1 MDAILSARALGE
13 EIQKD
18 ERFVAYAKAKLVIED
33 DKELNDMIGQ
43 FNIDRLNLERML
55 ESQERDDIA
64 IAEAN
69 KKLREGYNTIMETEN
84 MKAYTTAKTELDN
97 MMNEIYGI
105 LRMCSEGADPKT
117 CTLPESG
124 CTGSCATCGG
134 CH

>member
-18 ERFVAYAKAKLVIED
+18 ERFVAYAKAKLVVED

-55 ESQERDDIA
+55 ESQERDDNA

-84 MKAYTTAKTELDN
+84 MKAYSH
-97 MMNEIYGI
+97 
-105 LRMCSEGADPKT
+105 R
-117 CTLPESG
+117 
-124 CTGSCATCGG
+124 
-134 CH
+134 